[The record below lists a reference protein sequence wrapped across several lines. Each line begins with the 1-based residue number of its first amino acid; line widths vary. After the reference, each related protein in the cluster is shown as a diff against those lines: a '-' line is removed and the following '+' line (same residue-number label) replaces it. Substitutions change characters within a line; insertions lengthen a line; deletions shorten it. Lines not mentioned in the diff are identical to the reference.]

1 VIKRAFDI
9 ISSGLVL
16 LVFSPVFLFVAIS
29 IVIDSKG
36 GVFYMQ
42 ERIGKNGV
50 PFKLFKFR
58 TMRPNQDGMKITI
71 GHRDPRVTNVGY
83 YLRKFKVDEFPQL
96 INILKGEMSVVGPR
110 PEVER
115 YVAKYNDEQRR
126 VLSVKPGLTDYAS
139 LEYVHE
145 SELLAQSSDPEH
157 TYIHEIMPDK
167 LRLNLRYINDQSLTT
182 DVKIILRTI
191 AKILR

>member
-1 VIKRAFDI
+1 
-9 ISSGLVL
+9 
-16 LVFSPVFLFVAIS
+16 
-29 IVIDSKG
+29 
-36 GVFYMQ
+36 MQ
-42 ERIGKNGV
+42 ERIGKNGA

-58 TMRPNQDGMKITI
+58 TMRPNQDGVKITI
-71 GHRDPRVTNVGY
+71 GHRDPRVARVGY

-110 PEVER
+110 PEVEK
-115 YVAKYNDEQRR
+115 YVAKYTIEQQK

-145 SELLAQSSDPEH
+145 SELLAQSNDPEY

-167 LRLNLRYINDQSLTT
+167 LRLNQRYINDQSLKT
-182 DVKIILRTI
+182 DLSIILRTI